1 MVYLLKIM
9 IFHGYVSSTNG
20 KNRNHKGHFSGKTVA
35 GEPEDLPAMF
45 VDLPEGTRII

>member
-1 MVYLLKIM
+1 MLVQQMETTGTTK
-9 IFHGYVSSTNG
+9 
-20 KNRNHKGHFSGKTVA
+20 GKTVA